1 LPFSNQSATF
11 LNLFCTASLPA
22 ILIASMLSR
31 RNFLVATIL
40 STCSAAGCGTI
51 IYPERRGQTRGVLDP
66 GVVLLD
72 GLGLLLFLVPGLIAF
87 AVDFSTGAIFLPQGG
102 ESVLSTKGRQGF
114 QTISLAPN
122 QLSRPQIAEAVS
134 EHTGRRIQ
142 LEEGRYHTAKLHDL
156 DHFWPTTESLLAE
169 HGSAAQS

>member
-1 LPFSNQSATF
+1 
-11 LNLFCTASLPA
+11 
-22 ILIASMLSR
+22 MVSR

-40 STCSAAGCGTI
+40 STCCSAGCGTI
-51 IYPERRGQTRGVLDP
+51 IYPERRGQTKGMLDP

-72 GLGLLLFLVPGLIAF
+72 GLGLLLFLIPGVIAF
-87 AVDFSTGAIFLPQGG
+87 AVDFSTGAIYLPQGA
-102 ESVLSTKGRQGF
+102 ETALSMKGRPHGF

-142 LEEGRYHTAKLHDL
+142 LEEGRYHTTKLLDL
-156 DHFWPTTESLLAE
+156 DRFWPTTENLLAE
-169 HGSAAQS
+169 QRSARSG